1 MVSSSKGA
9 MYETPGSA
17 ILQMRQIADTPDK
30 DFLMNQQGLF
40 SGKTEGDLDSV
51 PGYYGGTASYKFV
64 QNAKAL
70 NQHRV
75 QRYMKST
82 RREEMAVERLLPSL
96 TPSETRVAAYKAAQA
111 VRGVKTLQS
120 KARGD
125 KLKETQPGLRLTM
138 DGVIKKKDLV
148 KAKSNFVKDEK
159 GNLVYRPEEA
169 ARAAAAAAVAP
180 AAPALVRVPDRGV
193 IDLTGAA
200 PA

>member
-1 MVSSSKGA
+1 

-75 QRYMKST
+75 QRYVKSM

-111 VRGVKTLQS
+111 VRGVKTLQGN
-120 KARGD
+120 ARGD
-125 KLKETQPGLRLTM
+125 KLKEAQSGLRLTM

-169 ARAAAAAAVAP
+169 ARAAAAAALVP
-180 AAPALVRVPDRGV
+180 AAPTLVPVPARGV
-193 IDLTGAA
+193 IDLTGY

>member
-1 MVSSSKGA
+1 
-9 MYETPGSA
+9 
-17 ILQMRQIADTPDK
+17 
-30 DFLMNQQGLF
+30 
-40 SGKTEGDLDSV
+40 
-51 PGYYGGTASYKFV
+51 
-64 QNAKAL
+64 
-70 NQHRV
+70 
-75 QRYMKST
+75 
-82 RREEMAVERLLPSL
+82 MAVERLLPSL

-125 KLKETQPGLRLTM
+125 KLKEAQPGLRLTM

-169 ARAAAAAAVAP
+169 ARAAAAAALVP
-180 AAPALVRVPDRGV
+180 AAPALVRVPARGV

>member
-1 MVSSSKGA
+1 

>member
-1 MVSSSKGA
+1 

-17 ILQMRQIADTPDK
+17 ILQMRQIADTPDR
-30 DFLMNQQGLF
+30 DFLLNQQGLF
-40 SGKTEGDLDSV
+40 SGKSEGDLDSV

-64 QNAKAL
+64 QNARAL

-75 QRYMKST
+75 QRYLKST

-111 VRGVKTLQS
+111 VRGVKTLQNKS
-120 KARGD
+120 RGE
-125 KLKETQPGLRLTM
+125 KLKEAQPGLRLTM

-169 ARAAAAAAVAP
+169 ARAAAAAALAP
-180 AAPALVRVPDRGV
+180 AAPALVPVPGRGV

-200 PA
+200 

>member
-1 MVSSSKGA
+1 

-17 ILQMRQIADTPDK
+17 ILQMRQIADTPDR
-30 DFLMNQQGLF
+30 DFLLNQQGLF
-40 SGKTEGDLDSV
+40 SGKSEGDLDSV

-75 QRYMKST
+75 QRYLKST

-111 VRGVKTLQS
+111 VRGVKTLQN
-120 KARGD
+120 KARGE
-125 KLKETQPGLRLTM
+125 KLKEAQPGLRLTM

-169 ARAAAAAAVAP
+169 ARAAAAAALAP
-180 AAPALVRVPDRGV
+180 AAPALVPVPGRGV

-200 PA
+200 

>member
-1 MVSSSKGA
+1 

-17 ILQMRQIADTPDK
+17 ILQMRQIADTPDR
-30 DFLMNQQGLF
+30 DFLLNQQGLF
-40 SGKTEGDLDSV
+40 SGKSEGDLDSV

-64 QNAKAL
+64 QNARAL

-75 QRYMKST
+75 QRYLKST

-111 VRGVKTLQS
+111 VRGVKTLQN
-120 KARGD
+120 KARGE
-125 KLKETQPGLRLTM
+125 KLKEAQPGLRLTT

-169 ARAAAAAAVAP
+169 ARAAAAAAAAP
-180 AAPALVRVPDRGV
+180 AAAPAAALVRVPPRGV
-193 IDLTGAA
+193 IDLTGAPTGA
-200 PA
+200 LMPA

>member
-1 MVSSSKGA
+1 

-17 ILQMRQIADTPDK
+17 ILKNRQIADTPDR

-64 QNAKAL
+64 QNARAL

-75 QRYMKST
+75 QRFLKSS
-82 RREEMAVERLLPSL
+82 RREDMAVERLLPTL
-96 TPSETRVAAYKAAQA
+96 TPSETRIAAYKAAQGI
-111 VRGVKTLQS
+111 RGVKPPS
-120 KARGD
+120 EARGA
-125 KLKETQPGLRLTM
+125 KLKEAQSGLRVAM
-138 DGVIKKKDLV
+138 DGVIKHKDLV
-148 KAKSNFVKDEK
+148 KAKSNFIKDEK

-169 ARAAAAAAVAP
+169 ARAAAVAAAAP
-180 AAPALVRVPDRGV
+180 AATLVRVPDRGV

-200 PA
+200 